1 MFKFTWLWKK
11 HKKKDKIYIPIHR
24 HQDIY
29 HKIRE
34 KAGDEWCK
42 NNPEKSI
49 ADMYIEYPYPHFLPN
64 ILFQYTGVKIE
75 FSVSSNDAKSSFFV
89 FDNESAYTMFLLKW
103 C

>member
-1 MFKFTWLWKK
+1 MLKFPWLWKK
-11 HKKKDKIYIPIHR
+11 YTKKNKLYIPLNR

-34 KAGDEWCK
+34 RAGIEWCK
-42 NNPEKSI
+42 DNLGKTL

-75 FSVSSNDAKSSFFV
+75 FSVKSNDARSSFFV
-89 FDNESAYTMFLLKW
+89 FDSESAYTMFLLKW
-103 C
+103 G